1 MALAIGVL
9 MDPIDTIKPKKD
21 STLALCLEG
30 QRRGHRLYYLT
41 QGGLAVR
48 EGKALARMAALE
60 VADDTQHW
68 YRLGPEDTKPFAVL
82 DLVMA
87 RKDPPVDAAFVHDT
101 LVLDLAER
109 EGVRVVNRPQALR
122 DANEKLFAQHF
133 PSLCPP
139 TLVARDLAVLR
150 EFVQETGQ
158 VVIKPL
164 DGMAG
169 RGIFRSGPDD
179 PNLISLLETVTAE
192 GQHFAM
198 LQRYLPEITAGDKRV
213 LVIGGEVVPYA
224 LARVPQGLDFR
235 GNMARGGKPVGQ
247 PLSAADRR
255 IAEAVAPELL
265 RRGIYLAGLDVI
277 GEHLT
282 EINVTSPTGIRELDA
297 QFGLNLAGML
307 FDYLERL
314 PRAAP

>member
-9 MDPIDTIKPKKD
+9 MDPIGSIKPKKD
-21 STLALCLEG
+21 STFALCLEA

-48 EGKALARMAALE
+48 DGRALARMAALE
-60 VADDTQHW
+60 VVDDPEQWFT
-68 YRLGPEDTKPFAVL
+68 LGVEEIKPLVVL
-82 DLVMA
+82 DLVLA
-87 RKDPPVDAAFVHDT
+87 RKDPPVDTAFIHDT

-133 PSLCPP
+133 PTLCPL
-139 TLVARDLAVLR
+139 TLVARDPAILR
-150 EFVQETGQ
+150 AFVQETGQ

-169 RGIFRSGPDD
+169 RGIFRSGPND
-179 PNLISLLETVTAE
+179 PNLISMLETVTAD
-192 GQHFAM
+192 GQQFAM
-198 LQRYLPEITAGDKRV
+198 LQRYLPEIVAGDKRV
-213 LVIGGEVVPYA
+213 LVIGGEVVPYV

-265 RRGIYLAGLDVI
+265 RRGIYFAGLDVI

-282 EINVTSPTGIRELDA
+282 EINVTSPTGLRELDA
-297 QFGLNLAGML
+297 QFGLNLAGTL
-307 FDYLERL
+307 FDFLETL
-314 PRAAP
+314 PRASR